1 MFLKELDI
9 KDKDN
14 IIALALFGS
23 YNTEQWIKYKSDID
37 ILVLLNERKG
47 VSFEFELEDKLI
59 PLLEKFYKYD
69 NIQLTF
75 LYLNEFDSI
84 FAKCYIESKDKVIF
98 DINKEIDFR
107 LYVNKYL
114 RNNEWLNSL
123 IKEDTGCLERDI
135 RLSPYYINKKERLE
149 KKFYVAKD
157 TLSLLRGA
165 MKEFNNTNSIFLYK
179 F

>member
-1 MFLKELDI
+1 METQSINKYNIIKGYTFKEIEKRNSLEADMFLKELEI

-23 YNTEQWIKYKSDID
+23 YNTEQWVKYKSDID

-59 PLLEKFYKYD
+59 PLLENFYEYN

-123 IKEDTGCLERDI
+123 IKEDTE
-135 RLSPYYINKKERLE
+135 
-149 KKFYVAKD
+149 
-157 TLSLLRGA
+157 LLRRG
-165 MKEFNNTNSIFLYK
+165 Y
-179 F
+179 